1 MSPELGGVEG
11 PITLEAESE
20 GVWLPDDIF
29 EFALLEGVGGACGTS
44 DAPNCAVYLDA
55 NGGLSLKN
63 TEEVWTENEAII
75 VADEEGNQSLEFAPS
90 IEVISVTTE
99 LSSFVTPKI
108 TINRVVEIVVEE
120 EEEIVEEEEVVE
132 ETVEEEVVDEPL
144 PTEGEVEKIST
155 A

>member
-29 EFALLEGVGGACGTS
+29 DFALLEGVGGACGTS

-55 NGGLSLKN
+55 DGGLSLKN

-75 VADEEGNQSLEFAPS
+75 FADEEGNQSLEFAPS

-120 EEEIVEEEEVVE
+120 KEIVEEEDVVE
-132 ETVEEEVVDEPL
+132 ETVEEEIVVCEPL
-144 PTEGEVEKIST
+144 STEKKIEKIST